1 MNLDWNAV
9 ILGLLATC
17 LFAECIVLFVRVNSL
32 KSKMESNAESIRNA
46 ERLEYEKKSNKLEM
60 MLKEREL
67 EIKAEYEEML
77 LLAKNAKHEQDER
90 LAEIKIE
97 LENAKF
103 SKERADG
110 EYSTY
115 KKLGSELQLI
125 KENYLDKLA
134 RFAKVKDSDID
145 EIQREAKAEIQK
157 KCAEELA
164 PYKRELLE
172 KSKRDVDE
180 TARRVLMD
188 AMQRLSPQMP
198 QSATATIVKIPDE
211 AMKGRLIGKEGRNIR
226 SFEFE
231 TSTTVVIDDSPDT
244 VMVSSFN
251 PTRRAIAKLALET
264 LVADGRISPS
274 TIEQAVASAREKV
287 GQNLRDLGEQ
297 TISSLGLVCSSDE
310 IKTAIGRLS
319 LHLSLNQDTLAHSI
333 EVAKLASYIA
343 SELGCDADIARRAG
357 LFHDIGKG
365 ISNSYS
371 SHARAGA
378 ELLRKEGESIVVV
391 NAVESHHGEVPAES
405 IYSTVIQ
412 IADTI
417 SATRVGA
424 RMEAV
429 DGYISRVK
437 TLEKIAMD
445 FEGVSNAYV
454 LQAGRELRVIVSPEA
469 IDDVQAGDLIEK
481 IRETI
486 EKKTSNSIPV
496 RITLIRQRRWT
507 DVAKA

>member
-1 MNLDWNAV
+1 M
-9 ILGLLATC
+9 
-17 LFAECIVLFVRVNSL
+17 
-32 KSKMESNAESIRNA
+32 
-46 ERLEYEKKSNKLEM
+46 
-60 MLKEREL
+60 
-67 EIKAEYEEML
+67 
-77 LLAKNAKHEQDER
+77 
-90 LAEIKIE
+90 
-97 LENAKF
+97 
-103 SKERADG
+103 
-110 EYSTY
+110 
-115 KKLGSELQLI
+115 
-125 KENYLDKLA
+125 
-134 RFAKVKDSDID
+134 
-145 EIQREAKAEIQK
+145 
-157 KCAEELA
+157 
-164 PYKRELLE
+164 LE